1 MPQGIEAVE
10 SLTTTVSS
18 GMVDDLVY
26 TILEADMD
34 DTIEVPTR
42 LPSNVNYGINLKNH
56 YRVQDIA
63 WVRDRLPEGLTPF
76 ELHTLDALACWTYR
90 NTGDLVRSAIGLL
103 GAALFD
109 ILPRNFPHDVEA
121 NEIGSDAYDTFIE
134 ESPWTIRRLLK
145 TSTTV
150 GAIDAKIPIRT
161 HASVFEQ
168 LENIPAMDRVS
179 PNIVE
184 RERQATLLTSVSS
197 NSNLVESNM
206 DLTDFAAARLIQ
218 MVKSVSEYKR
228 EEGFGRLRSFL
239 TNGSMLATLVRIK
252 TKNDTGM
259 IRLSMDILDMI
270 HAIDR
275 LLNSNCVAANSLLQR
290 MIRGE
295 LVYDEIIAMSRHQ
308 HRIMAV
314 EFIGLTT
321 LFAYFLK
328 KIEEIHHDDSDIFK
342 AVSRLIRFAG
352 ITEQY
357 TNEIVAKQFNQR

>member
-1 MPQGIEAVE
+1 MSKGIKTVE
-10 SLTTTVSS
+10 THSTTVSS
-18 GMVDDLVY
+18 GIIDDLVY
-26 TILEADMD
+26 VILDADMD
-34 DTIEVPTR
+34 DTIEVPPR
-42 LPSNVNYGINLKNH
+42 LPSNVNYGINLKNL
-56 YRVQDIA
+56 YRAQDVT
-63 WVRDRLPEGLTPF
+63 WVKNKLPNGLTPI
-76 ELHTLDALACWTYR
+76 ELHTLDVLACWTYR
-90 NTGDLVRSAIGLL
+90 NTGDLVRSAIGLV
-103 GAALFD
+103 GAALQD
-109 ILPRNFPHDVEA
+109 YLPKDMSHDVEA
-121 NEIGSDAYDTFIE
+121 SEIGSDTYATLIN
-134 ESPWTIRRLLK
+134 ESAWTIRRLLK

-150 GAIDAKIPIRT
+150 GAIDAKIPIRA

-168 LENIPAMDRVS
+168 LENIPAMDRVT

-197 NSNLVESNM
+197 SSNLIEGNM
-206 DLTDFAAARLIQ
+206 ELTDFAAARLIQ

-290 MIRGE
+290 MTRGE

-328 KIEEIHHDDSDIFK
+328 KIEEIHHDDIDIFK